1 MSAASVGVYV
11 HIPFCERVC
20 PYCDFAVV
28 GVRELTAEV
37 ESRYVEALLREL
49 ESRRPAFAGRELAS
63 LYLGGGTPSLCRPE
77 SIDRIVRA
85 VRAAFPVR
93 GPLEVTLEV
102 NPSSVERERLPAFR
116 DAGVNRLSLGIQS
129 FDDATLKRLG
139 RAHRAEAARR
149 TLQAARAADFEA
161 LSCDLIFAAPGQTLA
176 QLAADLDEL
185 LAFAPEHVSAY
196 ELNIEIGTP
205 FATAAE
211 RGQLACAGEDEAL
224 AMWSAIESRLEAAGY
239 VHYELSAYARP
250 GFEALHNQRYWR
262 RRPVLGLGVGAFSND
277 PPGCGGAAPFG
288 LRRSNLRSPEAY
300 LTRIEAAESPEA
312 EPAEVLSAETARS
325 EAMFLSLRTRGGL
338 DAVAF
343 EQEFGRPPR
352 GFYRDEITS
361 LVAQALVT
369 EDAAGG
375 LRLTRR
381 GQRISDSVFA
391 HFVEP
396 GD

>member
-1 MSAASVGVYV
+1 
-11 HIPFCERVC
+11 
-20 PYCDFAVV
+20 
-28 GVRELTAEV
+28 
-37 ESRYVEALLREL
+37 
-49 ESRRPAFAGRELAS
+49 
-63 LYLGGGTPSLCRPE
+63 
-77 SIDRIVRA
+77 
-85 VRAAFPVR
+85 
-93 GPLEVTLEV
+93 
-102 NPSSVERERLPAFR
+102 
-116 DAGVNRLSLGIQS
+116 
-129 FDDATLKRLG
+129 
-139 RAHRAEAARR
+139 HRAEAARR

-262 RRPVLGLGVGAFSND
+262 RWPVLGLGVGAFSND

-300 LTRIEAAESPEA
+300 LTRIEAAEPPEA

-338 DAVAF
+338 DAAAF

-352 GFYRDEITS
+352 GFYRDEIAS
-361 LVAQALVT
+361 LVAQALLV

-375 LRLTRR
+375 LRLSGRGRR
-381 GQRISDSVFA
+381 LSDTVFA
-391 HFVEP
+391 HFVAP
-396 GD
+396 CD